1 MNDATVYSEAT
12 EQVQVAGVE
21 LAHLSIETGHF
32 YMKNLTN
39 GDDATIRAHFKRVA
53 KLVDLYTEAA
63 KADFGES
70 ARVSTCFLIDDYF
83 GPNTDPTEILTKVLD
98 IANDCELRID
108 YLAREAGCWETPLYV
123 DGHLTGQQIKLAEM
137 VASWLVAEPVQP
149 TTGRRPPD
157 VESGWLCNGRRSS
170 EHDSDQAMQV
180 PEYRHPKELGS
191 REHSIFLD
199 VELWNKQIGK
209 DGEENTRWSCP
220 FLASIWQLLRLG
232 MVRYEGRA
240 VVEPVPRAASWPKSW
255 WEMPSVVQLN
265 PKAAPFAA
273 YQALSILP
281 QSYLNIEHAVR
292 TILDHIVIDQEVLD
306 KTIKRGADERIV
318 IPREVG
324 QRLSHVFVDEV
335 VKRLPAAEHAILPT
349 PS

>member
-1 MNDATVYSEAT
+1 MYRETT

-39 GDDATIRAHFKRVA
+39 GDDETIRANFLRVA

-63 KADFGES
+63 KSDFGES

-83 GPNTDPTEILTKVLD
+83 GPSTDPTEVLEKVLG
-98 IANDCELRID
+98 IAKRCGLRID

-123 DGHLTGQQIKLAEM
+123 EGVLTGQQIKLAEM
-137 VASWLVAEPVQP
+137 IASSIVAEPVQP
-149 TTGRRPPD
+149 TTGGRPPD
-157 VESGWLCNGRRSS
+157 VESGWLCNGSRSS

-180 PEYRHPKELGS
+180 AEYRHPKELGS

-199 VELWNKQIGK
+199 VELWKKRIGE
-209 DGEENTRWSCP
+209 DGEEHTRWSCP

-240 VVEPVPRAASWPKSW
+240 VVEPQPPGAGWPRTW

-265 PKAAPFAA
+265 PNAAPFAA

-281 QSYLNIEHAVR
+281 QSYLKIEHAVR
-292 TILDHIVIDQEVLD
+292 TILDHIVIDQEVLA
-306 KTIKRGADERIV
+306 KTVKRGADEHIT
-318 IPREVG
+318 IPREVT

-335 VKRLPAAEHAILPT
+335 VKRLPAEAGVTLPT